1 LFKDIETIGQALV
14 KNVTKLLD
22 KHDLRKKNITYV
34 KDEGCNFNIMTI
46 ALESIVSCEFLGL
59 EESF

>member
-34 KDEGCNFNIMTI
+34 KDEGCNFNIMII